1 MRKVLLVSVALAGVL
16 VYLQRLDPLYTTKS
30 LTASEVFAVD
40 GDTLGHGDDRYR
52 LTGFDTPET
61 FRAQCAAERALGLK
75 AKARL
80 TELIRSA
87 GEVKLEIEPDLD
99 RYGRF
104 LAVASVNGHE
114 VGFVLISEGLARPY
128 RGGKRQSWCS

>member
-1 MRKVLLVSVALAGVL
+1 MRKILLVSVALAGVL

-30 LTASEVFAVD
+30 LKASDVIVVD

-52 LTGFDTPET
+52 LIGFDTPET
-61 FRAQCAAERALGLK
+61 FRAHCAAERALGLK
-75 AKARL
+75 AKMRL
-80 TELIRSA
+80 TEIIRSA
-87 GEVKLEIEPDLD
+87 GEVKLEIEPNLD

-104 LAVASVNGHE
+104 LAVGRVNGHE
-114 VGFVLISEGLARPY
+114 VGSVLISERLARPY